1 MTTVK
6 TKFRVSSITT
16 KEGTLYYQVIHNR
29 IARQINTGYK
39 LYPSEWNAF
48 QSEVHLSADIDE
60 SRRNYLLKLKS
71 ALIQDN
77 NRLKN
82 IIGKLEQTGESYFT
96 DKVVELYCAPKD
108 SSGFIAF
115 TITLINQ
122 LKQIGK
128 RRTAETYTT
137 ALNSFER
144 FRGEEDILLDEF
156 DSNLMV
162 EYEIYLKSVGLCP
175 NTSSYYM
182 RSLRAIYNRAVDKE
196 LTLQRYP
203 FKHVYTGIDKTVKR
217 AIPLK
222 MIRQIRDLDLS
233 LNPMLDYAR
242 DIFMFS
248 FYTRGMSLIDMAYLK
263 KSDIRNGILS
273 YRRQKTN
280 QQLFIKWE
288 IPMQEIVDKYDTS
301 ATPYLLPIIRNMQD
315 DSRRLYRNA
324 SHLINAKLK
333 IIGEQLDSPIPLTS
347 YVARHT
353 WASVAKSKNV
363 PISTISEAMG
373 HDSEN
378 TTRIYLATLDTS
390 IVDRANSLILKSL
403 L

>member
-1 MTTVK
+1 MATVK
-6 TKFRVSSITT
+6 TKFRVSSVTM

-48 QSEVHLSADIDE
+48 QSEILISADIDE
-60 SRRNYLLKLKS
+60 NRRNYLLKLKS
-71 ALIQDN
+71 AIIQDN

-82 IIGKLEQTGESYFT
+82 IIGKLEQAGESYFT
-96 DKVVELYCAPKD
+96 DKIVELYCAPKD
-108 SSGFIAF
+108 SSGFVAF
-115 TITLINQ
+115 TQTLILQ

-137 ALNSFER
+137 ALNSFVR
-144 FRGEEDILLDEF
+144 FKGDEDVLLDEF

-162 EYEIYLKSVGLCP
+162 EYEIYLKSVGVCP

-182 RSLRAIYNRAVDKE
+182 RSLRAIYNRAIEKE
-196 LTLQRYP
+196 LTLQKYP

-222 MIRQIRDLDLS
+222 MIRQIRDLDLA

-273 YRRQKTN
+273 YRRKKTN

-288 IPMQEIVDKYDTS
+288 TPMQEIVDKYDTS
-301 ATPYLLPIIRNMQD
+301 ATPYLLPIIRDMKT
-315 DSRRLYRNA
+315 DSRRLYKNA

-353 WASVAKSKNV
+353 WASIAKSKNI
-363 PISTISEAMG
+363 PLSTISEAMG

-378 TTRIYLATLDTS
+378 TTRIYLASLDTS
-390 IVDRANSLILKSL
+390 IVDKANSLILKL